1 MDFADGDRT
10 PDLSTEAQDLYDAI
24 AGRNWEL
31 VDTIQTQH
39 PNARP
44 ELLAWN
50 LITNE
55 HRPLA
60 LNPQPAFRA
69 MVSRQ
74 LAAAVRHIDL
84 VSTMPELSRGL
95 IRSYQQVQLG
105 AGGSSVYLA
114 DQDTVNARLQEVVGE
129 ARREILAAQPAGPR
143 KREVLEQA
151 LPRDA
156 AALDRGVKMRT
167 IYLDSVR
174 EHPITAEYA
183 RTLSARVEGR
193 PAKYATLVGD
203 FERMI
208 LVDRETAFLTNH
220 IVVGA
225 EHSAWMVTDPAVV
238 AVLAKVFEA
247 QWRRAEPW
255 TGELRARNGGVDTVS
270 CAGGVRTDRRQRAI
284 LRLLCAGKSQEV
296 TARKMDVSRRKLQ
309 EEIAE
314 MKARW
319 GVSTLNELIFQW
331 ALSPDRLVD
340 DSAPAEDDRVAVT
353 TAGAEKAEQA
363 A

>member
-1 MDFADGDRT
+1 MAMVFAEGDELS
-10 PDLSTEAQDLYDAI
+10 DLSTEAQQLYKAI
-24 AGRNWEL
+24 AGQNWEL
-31 VDTIQTQH
+31 VDTLQTDH
-39 PNARP
+39 PNART
-44 ELLAWN
+44 ELLAWR
-50 LITNE
+50 LITDE
-55 HRPLA
+55 QRPLA
-60 LNPQPAFRA
+60 LDPQPAFRA

-84 VSTMPELSRGL
+84 VATMPELSRGL
-95 IRSYQQVQLG
+95 IRDYRQAQLT
-105 AGGSSVYLA
+105 AGGSSIYLA
-114 DQDTVNARLQEVVGE
+114 DPDTVNARIQEVVGE

-143 KREVLEQA
+143 KRAVLDQA

-156 AALDRGVKMRT
+156 AALDRGVEMRT

-174 EHPITAEYA
+174 DHPVTAEYA
-183 RTLSARVEGR
+183 RTLSARAEGRR

-208 LVDRETAFLTNH
+208 IVDRETAFVTNH

-238 AVLAKVFEA
+238 AVLGKIFDAK
-247 QWRRAEPW
+247 WRRAQPW
-255 TGELRARNGGVDTVS
+255 TGELRARTGAVDTVS

-284 LRLLCAGKSQEV
+284 LRLLCAGKSQEA

-309 EEIAE
+309 EEISV

-319 GVSTLNELIFQW
+319 GVSTLNELIFQY
-331 ALSPDRLVD
+331 ALSPDRLID
-340 DSAPAEDDRVAVT
+340 DGPQDAEDGTEPAVA
-353 TAGAEKAEQA
+353 
-363 A
+363 